1 MKLAVS
7 GTYSSGKTST
17 VMALSHYTGIPRT
30 LARTIREIMPEAL
43 PGLRLAEVTPA
54 QFLQLTMRRHT
65 GRAVQEALLGDDFIS
80 DGSSLQEWL
89 YGAGRL
95 IHGMNP
101 NATAHRQDGRP
112 APGDSAGDQ
121 EMVFFGKVVEQY
133 GQAFK
138 QHVKNTY
145 DAYVHLRH
153 ELPLA
158 ADGHRPMNSRF
169 RATIDTMLL
178 ATLDELKIPYHVVGG
193 TMDER
198 LETITAIF
206 GLTPVMS
213 TGRAVELARRD
224 YARQDFRLE
233 TDRAPART

>member
-1 MKLAVS
+1 MKIAVS

-43 PGLRLAEVTPA
+43 PGLRLADVTPA

-89 YGAGRL
+89 YGVGRL

-101 NATAHRQDGRP
+101 NATAQNKGGRR
-112 APGDSAGDQ
+112 AEGDA
-121 EMVFFGKVVEQY
+121 EMVFFGKVVDQY

-145 DAYVHLRH
+145 DTYVHLRH
-153 ELPLA
+153 ELPIA
-158 ADGHRPMNSRF
+158 ADGHRPMNNEF
-169 RATIDTMLL
+169 RATIDKMLL
-178 ATLDELKIPYHVVGG
+178 ATLDELEIPYHVVGG
-193 TMDER
+193 AMEER
-198 LETITAIF
+198 LETIAGIF
-206 GLTPVMS
+206 DLKPVMS
-213 TGRAVELARRD
+213 TAEAVELAWRD
-224 YARQDFRLE
+224 YGRQDFRME
-233 TDRAPART
+233 TDRVPARA